1 MATLQKIRN
10 RGPLLLIVIG
20 LALLAFILG
29 DVWRLTQP
37 NLGMASVGSIYGK
50 NVDAQE
56 YQAEV
61 EKYAEIVRFSMGLQ
75 NLSETEYAAVKDEV
89 WNNMVRKSLIEKQ
102 AEAIGLK
109 VTEAELQ
116 YVIET
121 GSSPLLASTPFAN
134 EITGE
139 FDVDYLRS
147 FLSSYVEMDRST
159 MPAEYLTYYDNLYN
173 FWLYI
178 EDNIKFDLLASKY
191 MAIVESGIISNPV
204 SQKNSYE
211 TRIKRADVQ
220 LAALPYSSIDDSEI
234 TVTTADIKKLYNER
248 KEMLYQIAESRD
260 LVYIDY
266 EILPSQADRDALLAE
281 VTELT
286 EQLKSTTEDY
296 AAFTRLAASAELY
309 SEVAKTEKA
318 LPADVVARLD
328 SVKLGEVFGPYYNA
342 SDDSYNAFKVLSKTE
357 AFDSVS
363 YSQIQV
369 VAETTEEAAR
379 VADSIFNAVKSGA
392 DFAEIAQK
400 YGQTGEPQWMASAD
414 YEAGSYSGD
423 NALYLNTINS
433 MKKGEVRNLAVSGA
447 NIIIKVFDQKN
458 KVNKYNTVIV
468 KRENQFSS
476 ETSDDAYNKLS
487 QFVATNNNIDSL
499 KANSEAA
506 GFRLLSSP
514 NTNGASY
521 YIGSVENSHE
531 ALRWAFEADEDA
543 VSTIY
548 EAGSANN
555 HLLVVAV
562 DAIHKK
568 GYRPIED
575 VQSSLTLEAANEKK
589 AEILLKKF
597 ASVNTFAEALAIEG
611 VKTDTIQ
618 FVNFTTPA
626 FISLTYANEMNLGAS
641 VMNLQR
647 EEMSAPIKGDGG
659 VYVAQKVSPDSYSI
673 EYDAE
678 TEGTRLESM
687 DISSIAN
694 QIMQQLYMDADI
706 LDVRYKLF

>member
-37 NLGMASVGSIYGK
+37 NMGMASVGSINGK

-61 EKYAEIVRFSMGLQ
+61 EKYAEIVKFSMGMQ

-102 AEAIGLK
+102 AKAIGLT
-109 VTEAELQ
+109 VTDEELQ

-121 GSSPLLASTPFAN
+121 GSSPLLASTPFGN
-134 EITGE
+134 EMTGE

-147 FLSSYVEMDRST
+147 FLSSYNEMDRT
-159 MPAEYLTYYDNLYN
+159 TVPAEYLNYYDNLYN
-173 FWLYI
+173 FWLYL

-191 MAIVESGIISNPV
+191 MSIVENSIISNPV

-211 TRIKRADVQ
+211 ARMKRADVQ
-220 LAALPYSSIDDSEI
+220 LAALPYSSVDDSEI
-234 TVTTADIKKLYNER
+234 TVTKADIKKLYDER

-260 LVYIDY
+260 LLYIDY
-266 EILPSQADRDALLAE
+266 EIVPSQADRNALLAE

-286 EQLKSTTEDY
+286 EQLKGTETDY
-296 AAFTRLAASAELY
+296 AAFVRGAASSELF
-309 SEVAKTEKA
+309 SEVAKTVNA

-328 SVKLGEVFGPYYNA
+328 SVKVGEVFGPYYNA
-342 SDDSYNAFKVLSKTE
+342 SDDSYNAFKVLSEVE
-357 AFDSVS
+357 AFDSIS

-369 VAETTEEAAR
+369 VAESEEETAR
-379 VADSIFNAVKSGA
+379 IADSIVDALKKGA
-392 DFAEIAQK
+392 DFVELAQK
-400 YGQTGEPQWMASAD
+400 YGQTGESQWLASAD
-414 YEAGSYSGD
+414 YEAATYSGD
-423 NALYLNTINS
+423 NALYLNTLNS
-433 MKKGEVRNLAVSGA
+433 MKKGEVKNLAVSGGS
-447 NIIIKVFDQKN
+447 IIIKVFDQKN
-458 KVNKYNTVIV
+458 KVSKYNTVIV
-468 KRENQFSS
+468 KRENQFSA

-487 QFVATNNNIDSL
+487 QFVASNNNIDSL
-499 KANSEAA
+499 KANAEAA

-514 NTNGASY
+514 NTNGANY
-521 YIGSVENSHE
+521 YVGSVVNSHE
-531 ALRWAFEADEDA
+531 AFRWAFEAEEDA

-548 EAGSANN
+548 EAGDANN

-562 DAIHKK
+562 DAIHDK
-568 GYRPIED
+568 GYRPLED
-575 VQSSLTLEAANEKK
+575 VQTTLTIEAATEKK
-589 AEILLKKF
+589 AEILMKKF
-597 ASVNTFAEALAIEG
+597 AAANSFADALAIEG
-611 VKTDTIQ
+611 VETDTVQ
-618 FVNFTTPA
+618 FVNFSTPA
-626 FISLTYANEMNLGAS
+626 FVSLTYANEMNLGAS

-647 EEMSAPIKGDGG
+647 EEMSAPIKGEGG
-659 VYVAQKVSPDSYSI
+659 VYVAQKVSPDSYSV
-673 EYDAE
+673 EFDAE
-678 TEGTRLESM
+678 TESARLQSM

-694 QIMQQLYMDADI
+694 QIMQQLYMDADVE
-706 LDVRYKLF
+706 DVRYKLF

>member
-1 MATLQKIRN
+1 M
-10 RGPLLLIVIG
+10 LIVIG

-37 NLGMASVGSIYGK
+37 NLGMASVGTIYGK

-61 EKYAEIVRFSMGLQ
+61 EKYAEIVRFSMGVQ

-89 WNNMVRKSLIEKQ
+89 WNNMIRRSLIEKQ

-116 YVIET
+116 RVIET
-121 GSSPLLASTPFAN
+121 GASPLLASTPFGN
-134 EITGE
+134 EVTGE

-147 FLSSYVEMDRST
+147 FLSSYKEMDRST
-159 MPAEYLTYYDNLYN
+159 MPAEYLSYYDNLYN
-173 FWLYI
+173 FWLYL

-191 MAIVESGIISNPV
+191 MSLVENSIISNPV

-211 TRIKRADVQ
+211 TRIKRADIQ
-220 LAALPYSSIDDSEI
+220 LAALPYSTIEDSEI
-234 TVTTADIKKLYNER
+234 TVTKADIKKLYDER
-248 KEMLYQIAESRD
+248 KELLYQIAESRD

-266 EILPSQADRDALLAE
+266 EIQPSQADRNALLAE
-281 VTELT
+281 VTELAD
-286 EQLKSTTEDY
+286 QLKETETDY
-296 AAFTRLAASAELY
+296 AAFTRVATSSELY
-309 SEVAKTEKA
+309 SEVAKTENA

-342 SDDSYNAFKVLSKTE
+342 SDDSYNAFKLLSKSE
-357 AFDSVS
+357 AFDSIS

-369 VAETTEEAAR
+369 VAESEEETAR
-379 VADSIFNAVKSGA
+379 IADSIFDAVKAGA

-400 YGQTGEPQWMASAD
+400 YGQTGEAQWLASAD
-414 YEAGSYSGD
+414 YEAATYSGD
-423 NALYLNTINS
+423 NALYLNTLNS

-447 NIIIKVFDQKN
+447 NIIIKMFDQKN
-458 KVNKYNTVIV
+458 KVNKYNAVIV
-468 KRENQFSS
+468 KRENQFSA

-499 KANSEAA
+499 KANAEAA
-506 GFRLLSSP
+506 GFRLLLSP
-514 NTNGASY
+514 NTNPASY

-531 ALRWAFEADEDA
+531 ALRWAFEAEEDA

-548 EAGSANN
+548 EAGSENN
-555 HLLVVAV
+555 HLLLVAV
-562 DAIHKK
+562 DAIHEK

-575 VQSSLTLEAANEKK
+575 VQSTLTLDAANDKK
-589 AEILLKKF
+589 AEILMQKF
-597 ASVNTFAEALAIEG
+597 ASVNTFAEAMALEG
-611 VKTDTIQ
+611 VKTDTVQ
-618 FVNFTTPA
+618 YVNFTTPA
-626 FISLTYANEMNLGAS
+626 YISLTFANEVNLGAS

-647 EEMSAPIKGDGG
+647 EELSAPIKGEGG
-659 VYVAQKVSPDSYSI
+659 VYVAQKVSPDSYAI
-673 EYDAE
+673 EFDAE
-678 TEGTRLESM
+678 TEGSRLESM

-694 QIMQQLYMDADI
+694 NIMQQLYMDADI
-706 LDVRYKLF
+706 EDVRYRLF